1 MLGRGK
7 SSGVINEATNQHTN
21 ERLTAAVDEMKTAE
35 YQKQRERDTTDVIP
49 THRHLVKKEPVK
61 TGDEH
66 LQVFTNDKK
75 DSESDDDFDLEALR
89 AQRAQAIKKEQS
101 KMAEWRQKQHGSYRE
116 IAQDDFFATVV
127 KEKGGSEHVVVHF
140 YHDDFE
146 KCKIMDRHLLELSHR
161 IMAIRFVKVNV
172 ANAPFLVEKLKITVL
187 PCLVLFAHDIAV
199 DRVLGF
205 EDFGEEDFDPELLRH
220 RIETGLGL
228 IDQQ

>member
-21 ERLTAAVDEMKTAE
+21 EKLTAAVDEMKTKE

-49 THRHLVKKEPVK
+49 THRHLVKKAAVK
-61 TGDEH
+61 SGDEH
-66 LQVFTNDKK
+66 LEVFTNDKTG
-75 DSESDDDFDLEALR
+75 DSGSDDDFDLEAIR
-89 AQRAQAIKKEQS
+89 AARANAIKKEQS
-101 KMAEWRQKQHGSYRE
+101 KMSEWRQKQHGSYRE
-116 IAQDDFFATVV
+116 IGEGDFFTTVV

-146 KCKIMDRHLLELSHR
+146 RCKIMDRHLLDLAHR
-161 IMAIRFVKVNV
+161 IMPVRFVKVN
-172 ANAPFLVEKLKITVL
+172 AATSPFLIEKLKITML
-187 PCLVLFAHDIAV
+187 PCLFLFANDIAV

-205 EDFGEEDFDPELLRH
+205 EDFGDEDLDPEMLRH

-228 IDQQ
+228 SE